1 MWAAKTPLT
10 TSAHQFTINQF
21 KELEMTSGFNN
32 FNSNIG
38 NQVIGTL
45 NVGFAREG
53 ELAFI
58 QQQLDTIFE
67 RLKSDAADTN
77 SEAKNALLAIEEIR
91 KELASKSPNASIV
104 DQSLRAIDSISSVSS
119 LVAQIRALLTGL
131 F

>member
-1 MWAAKTPLT
+1 
-10 TSAHQFTINQF
+10 
-21 KELEMTSGFNN
+21 MTSGFNN

>member
-1 MWAAKTPLT
+1 
-10 TSAHQFTINQF
+10 
-21 KELEMTSGFNN
+21 MTSGFNN

-67 RLKSDAADTN
+67 RLKSDAADSNLET
-77 SEAKNALLAIEEIR
+77 KNALLAIEEIR
-91 KELASKSPNASIV
+91 KELASRSPNTSIV